1 MELNEVVRTA
11 KWTGECF
18 IYTNSIN
25 RIQYLVGESTY
36 TVNHTEGELYLLG
49 YLPSHGRV
57 YLADKDMT
65 IYSYALSLAVVEYQ
79 TAILRKDFKEAEEI
93 LNRVP
98 AEQRNR
104 IARFLEA
111 QDQKQ
116 LALEVSTDPDHKF
129 DLAIALDDFDTA
141 LEIARASPK
150 AGSESRWR
158 TIGDQA
164 LTRWNLPLAEE
175 CFEKAGDLSAL
186 LLLAT
191 SKGDMHLLRRLGS
204 QAQEKGLTNIAF
216 AAFLQS
222 GDAPSCINL
231 LIQADRIP
239 EAALF
244 ARTYAPSQVS
254 SIVGQWKTD
263 LGKSKRGKQKKL
275 AECLGDPQLHQE
287 AFEEGWEE
295 VLNLEKE
302 VRRVQVNGDGASL
315 LGDDGLPSSL
325 PDTMLST
332 AVNGSS

>member
-1 MELNEVVRTA
+1 M
-11 KWTGECF
+11 
-18 IYTNSIN
+18 
-25 RIQYLVGESTY
+25 
-36 TVNHTEGELYLLG
+36 G

-57 YLADKDMT
+57 YLADKDLT

-79 TAILRKDFKEAEEI
+79 TAILRKEFGEAEEI

-104 IARFLEA
+104 IARFLET
-111 QDQKQ
+111 QDQRQ
-116 LALEVSTDPDHKF
+116 LALSVSTDLDHRF

-191 SKGDMHLLRRLGS
+191 SKGDKQLLRRLGS

-216 AAFLQS
+216 AAYLQS
-222 GDAPSCINL
+222 GDAPACINL
-231 LIQADRIP
+231 LIQAERVP

-244 ARTYAPSQVS
+244 ARTYAPSLVPG
-254 SIVGQWKTD
+254 IVEQWKTE

-275 AECLGDPQLHQE
+275 AECLGDPQLQPE
-287 AFEEGWEE
+287 AFEEGWED
-295 VLNLEKE
+295 VLSLEKE
-302 VRRVQVNGDGASL
+302 LRGQQVNGEASL
-315 LGDDGLPSSL
+315 LGEDGSSSSL
-325 PDTMLST
+325 PP
-332 AVNGSS
+332 AAGVNGSS